1 MSVEVIAIGTEL
13 LLGQIVNSNAA
24 HIGERLAEA
33 GLDHYRQS
41 VVGDNEERMTAAI
54 LEASARADAVIITG
68 GLGPTKDDVTRQAL
82 AKAAGVSLAYDEDQA
97 ERLRE
102 RWHRS
107 G

>member
-41 VVGDNEERMTAAI
+41 VVGDNEERMAAASRVTALRA
-54 LEASARADAVIITG
+54 AST
-68 GLGPTKDDVTRQAL
+68 
-82 AKAAGVSLAYDEDQA
+82 SLAELMKCLNSA
-97 ERLRE
+97 SKR
-102 RWHRS
+102 
-107 G
+107 